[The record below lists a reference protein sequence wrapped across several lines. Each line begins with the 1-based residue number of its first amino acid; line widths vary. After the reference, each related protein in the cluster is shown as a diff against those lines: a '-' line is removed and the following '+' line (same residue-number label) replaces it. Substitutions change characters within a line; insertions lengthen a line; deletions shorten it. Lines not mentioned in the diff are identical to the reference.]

1 MPEAQHREDEKK
13 PCSMNSNQPD
23 VSSKTPDRLE
33 RQHSIKPKQPRCIRV
48 RGEALGYVTEG
59 KEEGKETPHS
69 RSPGLA
75 KRLIRRRRSQ
85 ALGRKT
91 SDFFVEEN
99 ALQPGSHRSAG
110 DMV

>member
-1 MPEAQHREDEKK
+1 MPEAQHREDEETLFHELK
-13 PCSMNSNQPD
+13 PTRHKLKDS
-23 VSSKTPDRLE
+23 RLSGE
-33 RQHSIKPKQPRCIRV
+33 ATQHQTKAAKMYHASEV
-48 RGEALGYVTEG
+48 EALGYVTEG
-59 KEEGKETPHS
+59 RRGKETPHS

-75 KRLIRRRRSQ
+75 KRLICRRRSQ

-91 SDFFVEEN
+91 SGFFVEEN